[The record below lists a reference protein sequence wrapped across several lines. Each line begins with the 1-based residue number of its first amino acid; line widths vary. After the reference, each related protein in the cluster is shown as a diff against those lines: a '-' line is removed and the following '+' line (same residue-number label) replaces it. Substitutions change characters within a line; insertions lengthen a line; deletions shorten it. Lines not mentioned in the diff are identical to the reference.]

1 MAGWASAEQWRSG
14 GPRMADGGWA
24 DRGWADGRTADGRA
38 VEWRSGGRAV
48 EGWRSVD
55 GGVCVR
61 RAASPRVV
69 PGAAGRLGDRES
81 RREQA
86 RARRVAGVGVRLAAS
101 GL

>member
-1 MAGWASAEQWRSG
+1 MAGWASSG
-14 GPRMADGGWA
+14 GLE

-48 EGWRSVD
+48 EGWRSAD

-69 PGAAGRLGDRES
+69 PGAAGRLGDRERGES
-81 RREQA
+81 RRERDA
-86 RARRVAGVGVRLAAS
+86 SPASACGWRRPDSGVGAWRRVNV
-101 GL
+101 